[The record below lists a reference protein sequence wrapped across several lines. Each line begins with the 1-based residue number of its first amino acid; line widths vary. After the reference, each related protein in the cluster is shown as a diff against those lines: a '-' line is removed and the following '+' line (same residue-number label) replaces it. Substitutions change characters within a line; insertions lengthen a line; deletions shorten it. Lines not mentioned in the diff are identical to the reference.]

1 MRVLTI
7 SRVSI
12 FAHLIKS
19 EKKLFIEKNNLNDK
33 YGHIRV

>member
-1 MRVLTI
+1 MGVLTI

-12 FAHLIKS
+12 IAPLIQG

-33 YGHIRV
+33 